1 MFLLCLHVVL
11 DGAVSGSNEKGNELK
26 KMKFYKHLF
35 LGIFD
40 NERIWRKQYTSRGQ
54 EKGKGVE

>member
-1 MFLLCLHVVL
+1 MECNRPLNTAVTSMFLLCLHVVL

-26 KMKFYKHLF
+26 KMKFYKHLL

-40 NERIWRKQYTSRGQ
+40 K
-54 EKGKGVE
+54 